1 MKKNFFLGF
10 VMISKY
16 QDQGHNFWP
25 LKAILYFGPLE
36 ALNFSD
42 LSDIA

>member
-25 LKAILYFGPLE
+25 LKAILDFGPLE
-36 ALNFSD
+36 ALDFSD
-42 LSDIA
+42 LSGIA